1 IGAPY
6 SSTFS
11 VAIAA
16 PRLVD
21 QCGSEYVRRAR
32 SPARSSA
39 HSGWM
44 RATSRAHSRDVST
57 SSPAMIHAGGF
68 LLSGEPG
75 KIANRAPRAP
85 GRGARAAARPR
96 PRRLAELAR
105 HDPRRRLLAE
115 RRAGEDRE
123 PRAARTGVLVAG
135 LLLRAPQRLGAGLAL
150 EVRDRRR
157 LDLARV

>member
-1 IGAPY
+1 ATLGTPY

-44 RATSRAHSRDVST
+44 RATSRAHSRAVST

-85 GRGARAAARPR
+85 VYSLRACFCARRSALARASPLRCATDDRSEEHTSELQSR
-96 PRRLAELAR
+96 ENLVCRL
-105 HDPRRRLLAE
+105 
-115 RRAGEDRE
+115 
-123 PRAARTGVLVAG
+123 
-135 LLLRAPQRLGAGLAL
+135 
-150 EVRDRRR
+150 
-157 LDLARV
+157 